1 VTRRFYHTVVVGG
14 LSSAVTA
21 ALLFGLAVYQAAGP
35 DNMTKDPGHMGKTS
49 QVAAANR
56 NGLTAA
62 LLAQKGCFG

>member
-1 VTRRFYHTVVVGG
+1 
-14 LSSAVTA
+14 VTA

-56 NGLTAA
+56 NGLNAA